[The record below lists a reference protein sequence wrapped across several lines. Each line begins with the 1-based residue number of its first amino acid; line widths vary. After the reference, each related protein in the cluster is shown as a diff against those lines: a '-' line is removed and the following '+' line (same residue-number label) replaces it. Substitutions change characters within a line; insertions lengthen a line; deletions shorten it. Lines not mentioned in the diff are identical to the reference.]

1 MIQICIRINISYIFS
16 FQALLLFFAFII
28 KYIIAY
34 GTGSIC
40 VWVQL
45 SLQTFIQI
53 IMKKILI
60 STVVALMVAVA
71 AFSVNFSTT
80 ENKSNLSFDNVEALA
95 AREAGGAI
103 CMMFGTLDCASS
115 EIKVYAVLE

>member
-1 MIQICIRINISYIFS
+1 
-16 FQALLLFFAFII
+16 
-28 KYIIAY
+28 
-34 GTGSIC
+34 
-40 VWVQL
+40 
-45 SLQTFIQI
+45 
-53 IMKKILI
+53 MKKILI
-60 STVVALMVAVA
+60 SAVVALTVAVA

-103 CMMFGTLDCASS
+103 CMMFGTLDCVSS